1 MNIILIGYRGTGK
14 STIGRLVAEKLH
26 FSRVETDAEIT
37 KQAGMSIPEIVK
49 HHSWEYFRDLESRVI
64 VDACSRKKT
73 VIDCGGG
80 VVTRPDNIAALKASG
95 TVFLLVADIRDIVRR
110 ISRSSQRP
118 SLTGNKSV
126 TAEVEE
132 VMRERDPLYRKAA
145 DYIINTSEES
155 PRTAG
160 DKITRIYRGL
170 TDPGNSRGSSFDKK
184 QN

>member
-14 STIGRLVAEKLH
+14 STVGRIVAEQLN
-26 FSRVETDAEIT
+26 FSKIETDAEIT
-37 KQAGMSIPEIVK
+37 KWAGMSIPDIVRN
-49 HHSWEYFRDLESRVI
+49 HSWDYFRDLESRVI
-64 VDACSRKKT
+64 KDACSLENT

-80 VVTRPDNIAALKASG
+80 VVTRPDNITALKANG
-95 TVFLLVADIRDIVRR
+95 IVFLLVADIRDIVRR

-132 VMRERDPLYRKAA
+132 VLKERDPLYRKAA

-160 DKITRIYRGL
+160 DKIARIYRKL
-170 TDPGNSRGSSFDKK
+170 TDPGNSYGSSFRE
-184 QN
+184 

>member
-14 STIGRLVAEKLH
+14 STIGRLVAAQLNFAKI
-26 FSRVETDAEIT
+26 ETDAEIA
-37 KQAGMSIPEIVK
+37 KRAGISIPEIVK
-49 HHSWEYFRDLESRVI
+49 KHSWDYFRDLESQVI
-64 VDACSRKKT
+64 EDACSLEKT

-80 VVTRPDNIAALKASG
+80 VVTRPRNITALKASG
-95 TVFLLVADIRDIVRR
+95 IVFLLIADIRDIVRR

-132 VMRERDPLYRKAA
+132 VLRERDPLYRKAA

-155 PRTAG
+155 PRSAG
-160 DKITRIYRGL
+160 EKITRIYRKL
-170 TDPGNSRGSSFDKK
+170 ADPGNLPGSSFRK
-184 QN
+184 

>member
-14 STIGRLVAEKLH
+14 STVGRIASEQLS
-26 FSRVETDAEIT
+26 FSKMETDAEII
-37 KQAGMSIPEIVK
+37 KRAGMSIPEIVK
-49 HHSWEYFRDLESRVI
+49 KHSWDYFRDLESQVI
-64 VDACSRKKT
+64 TDACSLENT

-95 TVFLLVADIRDIVRR
+95 IVFLLTADIRDIVRR

-118 SLTGNKSV
+118 SLTGNKSI

-132 VMRERDPLYRKAA
+132 VLRERDPLYRKAA

-155 PRTAG
+155 PRTAA
-160 DKITRIYRGL
+160 DKITRIYRKL
-170 TDPGNSRGSSFDKK
+170 TGPGNLQGSSLHK
-184 QN
+184 